1 MPRQGSSVS
10 SRPCSDLV
18 SAADTGG
25 GGRLRVRV
33 PARPGRVL
41 RQPGAGL
48 RHRTRPGLRH
58 HSQVGHATRDTR
70 HATRD
75 TRHVTRGIMME
86 SPLQTDSVHDE
97 QLRPQHRRAGVLP
110 GVRPG
115 LSANPGARSGR

>member
-1 MPRQGSSVS
+1 MPRQGCSVS

-58 HSQVGHATRDTR
+58 HRQVGHVTRDTK
-70 HATRD
+70 HATR
-75 TRHVTRGIMME
+75 GLMME

-110 GVRPG
+110 GVRPR